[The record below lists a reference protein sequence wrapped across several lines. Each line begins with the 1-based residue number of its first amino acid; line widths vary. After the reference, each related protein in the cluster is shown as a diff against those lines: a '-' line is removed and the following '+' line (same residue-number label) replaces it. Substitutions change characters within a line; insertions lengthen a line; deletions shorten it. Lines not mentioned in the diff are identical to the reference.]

1 MDFTKMMQA
10 MSNPQGYIFNMF
22 AGQIIKEHPAEWK
35 QAQDMFQG
43 KSRKQ
48 QIAELSK
55 LYKSRGMNLEQTA
68 KQYGVQ
74 L

>member
-1 MDFTKMMQA
+1 MSFTDMMQA

-22 AGQIIKEHPAEWK
+22 AEQIIKEHPTEWE
-35 QAQDMFQG
+35 QAQSMLQG

-68 KQYGVQ
+68 RQYGVN